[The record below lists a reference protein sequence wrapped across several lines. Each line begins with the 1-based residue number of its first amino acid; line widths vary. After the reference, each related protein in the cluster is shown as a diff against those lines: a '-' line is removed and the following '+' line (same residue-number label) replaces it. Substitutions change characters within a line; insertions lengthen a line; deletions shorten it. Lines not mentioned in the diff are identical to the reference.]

1 LHAAALNVDETHV
14 NSQTKVQDA
23 MELANLLSLG
33 FSVKQLSK
41 MYLVSEMTIRRR
53 IVSFGMTNWKYDN
66 IDNMD
71 LENAMYDIK
80 ETHPDIGEK
89 MMDSFLRA
97 QHIRVR
103 RKQLREAMHHIDA
116 AGIDQR
122 RRRGLHR
129 RQYCVPNANALWHI
143 DGNHKLI
150 R

>member
-1 LHAAALNVDETHV
+1 MLNIFILQITPNMAEKVSLAEFSYLGISDVADVNILRQRCHLHAAALNGDETHV
-14 NSQTKVQDA
+14 NGQT

-89 MMDSFLRA
+89 MMGLNVA
-97 QHIRVR
+97 HLPQI
-103 RKQLREAMHHIDA
+103 
-116 AGIDQR
+116 GIS
-122 RRRGLHR
+122 
-129 RQYCVPNANALWHI
+129 P
-143 DGNHKLI
+143 
-150 R
+150 